1 MSQIY
6 PRNSPRNASVKD
18 CLPDSPQDCAVDC
31 FCGPLASRTEYDLRP
46 IASILRPI
54 IKKLIVD
61 RAIRGQIS
69 ASKATRLIAERGLR
83 NA

>member
-1 MSQIY
+1 MPQIY
-6 PRNSPRNASVKD
+6 PRNSPRNASVNN
-18 CLPDSPQDCAVDC
+18 CPPDSPQDCGVDY
-31 FCGPLASRTEYDLRP
+31 FCGDNARRTEYDLRP

-69 ASKATRLIAERGLR
+69 APKAKRLIAARGLR
-83 NA
+83 GA

>member
-1 MSQIY
+1 MPQNY
-6 PRNSPRNASVKD
+6 PRNSPRNTSVNNYP
-18 CLPDSPQDCAVDC
+18 PDSPQDCAVDY
-31 FCGPLASRTEYDLRP
+31 FCGDNVRRTENDLRP

-69 ASKATRLIAERGLR
+69 ASKAKRLITERGLR
-83 NA
+83 GA